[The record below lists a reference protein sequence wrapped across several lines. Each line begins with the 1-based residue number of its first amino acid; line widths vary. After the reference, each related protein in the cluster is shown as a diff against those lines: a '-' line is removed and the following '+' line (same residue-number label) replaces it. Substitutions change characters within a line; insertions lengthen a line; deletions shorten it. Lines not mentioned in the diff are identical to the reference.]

1 MDLKVKLKSLRK
13 IENITQE
20 ELAKKININLSTYKQ
35 YETNRTEPDIETLK
49 KIADYFDISL
59 DFLCNRPRPFDLP
72 SITTQEQKALIHK
85 IIDLNKEQCMLV
97 DAYIEGLKV
106 GQQKHNE
113 LIKKLKGE

>member
-1 MDLKVKLKSLRK
+1 MNLQLKLKSLRK

-20 ELAKKININLSTYKQ
+20 ELAKKIKINLSTYKQ

-59 DFLCNRPRPFDLP
+59 DFLCDRPRPYDLP
-72 SITTQEQKALIHK
+72 SIITHEQKVIIYK

-106 GQQKHNE
+106 GQQKHE
-113 LIKKLKGE
+113 ETIKRLKGE